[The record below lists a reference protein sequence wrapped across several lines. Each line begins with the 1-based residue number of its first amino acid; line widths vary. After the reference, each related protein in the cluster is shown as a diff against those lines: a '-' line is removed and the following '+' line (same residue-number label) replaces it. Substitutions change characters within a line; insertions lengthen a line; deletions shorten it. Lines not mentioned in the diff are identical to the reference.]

1 MGYSA
6 YSPVTT
12 AEDGTS
18 HVELSEDHPG
28 VSDPAYRARRDALAS
43 LAAGWRPGDPV
54 PFPGYTDEEHDV
66 WRIVSSELEGLHEK
80 YASEAFLEGK
90 DALELPTDHIP
101 HLDEVS
107 GGLEPI
113 VDFRY
118 QPIAGLAPVRDFYG
132 SFANGVFWSTQYVRH
147 PSVPLYTPE
156 PDIIH
161 EVIGHANQIADPAFA
176 HIYRLV
182 GEAVERTKNEEALRF
197 LSQVFWFTMEFG
209 VVEEDGD
216 LRAYG
221 AGILSSVGETK
232 NFQDATV
239 RPVDLV
245 EMGTVDYDITHF
257 QPLLYGF
264 SSPAE
269 LEDVLTEF
277 FGRFD
282 DDVHLEMLQKAS

>member
-12 AEDGTS
+12 AEDGTA
-18 HVELSEDHPG
+18 HVELSADHPG

-43 LAAGWRPGDPV
+43 LAAGWQPGEPV
-54 PFPGYTDEEHDV
+54 PFPGYTEEEHDV

-257 QPLLYGF
+257 QPLIYGF

-269 LEDVLTEF
+269 LEDVLTDF

-282 DDVHLEMLQKAS
+282 DDVHTEMLQKAS